1 MTVSISNDTLSVL
14 RNFSSINPNVVLKP
28 GQQVKTIS
36 EAKNI
41 LAVAEIVEDFPTE
54 MGIYDLNEFLSVVNL
69 VNDPQLNFADN
80 YVDVVGGSSKVKYF
94 FSDSSI
100 LTTPQKD
107 ITMPD
112 CEVEVSFTDETLSQ
126 IRKAASALGHSEM
139 AISATDEGV
148 YIKVFDSKDSSANIY
163 NRYCP
168 SKLANNGGYKE
179 GQFEFVINIANL
191 KLLDGD
197 YEVKISSKLIS
208 EWKNTTKP
216 VTYYIALEK
225 NSNYNS

>member
-28 GQQVKTIS
+28 GQEVKTIS

-41 LAVAEIVEDFPTE
+41 LAVADIGEDFPTE

-69 VNDPQLNFADN
+69 VDKPQLNFGDN
-80 YVDVVGGSSKVKYF
+80 HVDIVGGNSKVKYF

-112 CEVEVSFTDETLSQ
+112 CEVEVSFTDDTLSQ

-139 AISATDEGV
+139 SITATDDGV
-148 YIKVFDSKDSSANIY
+148 NIKVFDSKDSSANIY
-163 NRYCP
+163 NIQ
-168 SKLANNGGYKE
+168 LANDAGYTE
-179 GQFEFVINIANL
+179 GQFEFVININNL

-208 EWKNTTKP
+208 EWKNTTQA
-216 VTYYIALEK
+216 VRYYIALEK
-225 NSNYNS
+225 NSNYNSQ

>member
-1 MTVSISNDTLSVL
+1 MTESISNDTLSVL

-28 GQQVKTIS
+28 GQEVKTIS

-41 LAVAEIVEDFPTE
+41 LAVADIDEDFPTE

-69 VNDPQLNFADN
+69 VDKPQLNFGDN
-80 YVDVVGGSSKVKYF
+80 HVDIVGGNSKVKYF

-112 CEVEVSFTDETLSQ
+112 CEVEVSFTDDTLSQ

-139 AISATDEGV
+139 SISATDEGV
-148 YIKVFDSKDSSANIY
+148 NIKVFDSKDSSANIY
-163 NRYCP
+163 NIQ
-168 SKLANNGGYKE
+168 LANDAGYKE
-179 GQFEFVINIANL
+179 GQFEFVININNL

-197 YEVKISSKLIS
+197 YEVNISSKLIS

-216 VTYYIALEK
+216 VRYYIALEK
-225 NSNYNS
+225 NSNYNSQ

>member
-28 GQQVKTIS
+28 GQEVKTIS

-41 LAVAEIVEDFPTE
+41 LAVAEIAEDFPTE

-69 VNDPQLNFADN
+69 VNDPKLNFGDN
-80 YVDVVGGSSKVKYF
+80 HVDIVGGNSKVKYF

-107 ITMPD
+107 ITMPS
-112 CEVEVSFTDETLSQ
+112 CEVEVSFTHDTLSQ

-139 AISATDEGV
+139 SITATNEGV
-148 YIKVFDSKDSSANIY
+148 NIKVFDSKDSSANIY
-163 NRYCP
+163 NIQ
-168 SKLANNGGYKE
+168 LANDAGYTE
-179 GQFEFVINIANL
+179 GQFEFVIDINNL

-208 EWKNTTKP
+208 EWKNTTQA
-216 VTYYIALEK
+216 VRYYIALEK
-225 NSNYNS
+225 NSNYNSQ

>member
-28 GQQVKTIS
+28 GQEVKTIS

-41 LAVAEIVEDFPTE
+41 LAVAEIAEDFPTE

-69 VNDPQLNFADN
+69 VNDPKLNFGDN
-80 YVDVVGGSSKVKYF
+80 HVDIVGGNTKVKYF

-107 ITMPD
+107 ITMPS
-112 CEVEVSFTDETLSQ
+112 CEVEVSFTHDTLSQ

-139 AISATDEGV
+139 SITATDEGV
-148 YIKVFDSKDSSANIY
+148 NIKVFDSKDSSANIY
-163 NRYCP
+163 NIQ
-168 SKLANNGGYKE
+168 LANDAGYKE
-179 GQFEFVINIANL
+179 GQFEFVININNL

-197 YEVKISSKLIS
+197 YEVNISSKLIS

-216 VTYYIALEK
+216 VRYYIALEK
-225 NSNYNS
+225 NSNYNSQ

>member
-28 GQQVKTIS
+28 GQEVKTIS

-41 LAVAEIVEDFPTE
+41 LAVADIGEDFPTE

-69 VNDPQLNFADN
+69 VDKPQLNFGDN
-80 YVDVVGGSSKVKYF
+80 HVDIVGGNTKVKYF

-107 ITMPD
+107 ITMPS
-112 CEVEVSFTDETLSQ
+112 CEVEVSFTHDTLSQ

-139 AISATDEGV
+139 SITATDEGV
-148 YIKVFDSKDSSANIY
+148 NIKVFDSKDSSANIY
-163 NRYCP
+163 NIQ
-168 SKLANNGGYKE
+168 LANDAGYTE
-179 GQFEFVINIANL
+179 GQFEFVININNL

-208 EWKNTTKP
+208 EWKNTTQA
-216 VTYYIALEK
+216 VRYYIALEK
-225 NSNYNS
+225 NSNYNSQ

>member
-28 GQQVKTIS
+28 GQEVKTIS

-41 LAVAEIVEDFPTE
+41 LAVADIGEDFPTE

-69 VNDPQLNFADN
+69 VDKPQLNFGDN
-80 YVDVVGGSSKVKYF
+80 HVDIVGGNSKVKYF

-112 CEVEVSFTDETLSQ
+112 CEVEVSFTDDTLSQ

-139 AISATDEGV
+139 SITATDDGV
-148 YIKVFDSKDSSANIY
+148 NIKVFDSKDSSANIY
-163 NRYCP
+163 NVQ
-168 SKLANNGGYKE
+168 LANDAGYKE
-179 GQFEFVINIANL
+179 GQFEFVINISNL

-216 VTYYIALEK
+216 VRYYIALEK
-225 NSNYNS
+225 NSKYNSQ

>member
-28 GQQVKTIS
+28 GQEVKTIS

-41 LAVAEIVEDFPTE
+41 LAVADIAEDFPTE

-69 VNDPQLNFADN
+69 VDKPQLNFGDN
-80 YVDVVGGSSKVKYF
+80 HVDIVGGNTKVKYF

-107 ITMPD
+107 ITMPS
-112 CEVEVSFTDETLSQ
+112 CEVEVSFTHDTLSQ

-139 AISATDEGV
+139 SITATDEGV
-148 YIKVFDSKDSSANIY
+148 NIKVFDSKDSSANIY
-163 NRYCP
+163 NIQ
-168 SKLANNGGYKE
+168 LANDAGYTE
-179 GQFEFVINIANL
+179 GQFEFVININNL

-208 EWKNTTKP
+208 EWKNTTQA
-216 VTYYIALEK
+216 VRYYIALEK
-225 NSNYNS
+225 NSNYNSQ

>member
-41 LAVAEIVEDFPTE
+41 LAVADIVEDFPTE

-112 CEVEVSFTDETLSQ
+112 CEVQVSFTDETLSQ
-126 IRKAASALGHSEM
+126 IRKAASALGHNEM
-139 AISATDEGV
+139 SISATNDAV
-148 YIKVFDSKDSSANIY
+148 NIKVFDSKDSSANIY
-163 NRYCP
+163 NIE
-168 SKLANNGGYKE
+168 LANDAGYKE
-179 GQFEFVINIANL
+179 DQFDFVINIANL

>member
-28 GQQVKTIS
+28 GQEVKTIS

-41 LAVAEIVEDFPTE
+41 LAVADIGEDFPTE

-69 VNDPQLNFADN
+69 VDKPQLNFGDN
-80 YVDVVGGSSKVKYF
+80 HVDIVGGNSKVKYF

-112 CEVEVSFTDETLSQ
+112 CEVEVSFTDDTLSQ

-139 AISATDEGV
+139 SITATDDGV
-148 YIKVFDSKDSSANIY
+148 NIKVFDSKDSSANIY
-163 NRYCP
+163 NIQ
-168 SKLANNGGYKE
+168 LANDAGYKE
-179 GQFEFVINIANL
+179 GQFEFVINIYNL

-197 YEVKISSKLIS
+197 YEVNISSKLIS

-216 VTYYIALEK
+216 VRYYIALEK
-225 NSNYNS
+225 NSNYNSQ

>member
-28 GQQVKTIS
+28 GQEVKTIS

-41 LAVAEIVEDFPTE
+41 LAVADITEDFPTE

-69 VNDPQLNFADN
+69 VNDPQLSFGDN
-80 YVDVVGGSSKVKYF
+80 HVDVVGGNSKVKYF

-112 CEVEVSFTDETLSQ
+112 CEVTVSFTDDILSQ

-139 AISATDEGV
+139 SISATEDGV
-148 YIKVFDSKDSSANIY
+148 NIKVFDSKDSSANIY
-163 NRYCP
+163 NIQ
-168 SKLANNGGYKE
+168 LANDAGYKE
-179 GQFEFVINIANL
+179 GQFEFVINIYNL

-197 YEVKISSKLIS
+197 YEVNISSKLIS

-216 VTYYIALEK
+216 VRYYIALEK
-225 NSNYNS
+225 NSNYNSQ

>member
-28 GQQVKTIS
+28 GQEVKTIS

-41 LAVAEIVEDFPTE
+41 LAVAEIAEDFPTE

-69 VNDPQLNFADN
+69 VNDPQLNFGDN
-80 YVDVVGGSSKVKYF
+80 HVDVVGGNSKVKYF

-112 CEVEVSFTDETLSQ
+112 CEVTVSFTDDILSQ
-126 IRKAASALGHSEM
+126 IRKAASALGHREM
-139 AISATDEGV
+139 SISATDDGV
-148 YIKVFDSKDSSANIY
+148 NIKVFDSKDSSANIY
-163 NRYCP
+163 NIQ
-168 SKLANNGGYKE
+168 LANDAGYKE
-179 GQFEFVINIANL
+179 GQFDFVININNL

-197 YEVKISSKLIS
+197 YIVKISSKLIS

-216 VTYYIALEK
+216 VRYYIALEK
-225 NSNYNS
+225 NSNYNSQ

>member
-28 GQQVKTIS
+28 GQEVKTIS

-41 LAVAEIVEDFPTE
+41 LAVAEIAEDFPTE

-69 VNDPQLNFADN
+69 VNDPQLNFGDN
-80 YVDVVGGSSKVKYF
+80 HVDVVGGNSKVKYF
-94 FSDSSI
+94 FSDTSI

-112 CEVEVSFTDETLSQ
+112 CEVTVSFTDDILSQ

-139 AISATDEGV
+139 SITATDEGV
-148 YIKVFDSKDSSANIY
+148 NIKVFDSKDSSANIY
-163 NRYCP
+163 NIQ
-168 SKLANNGGYKE
+168 LANDGGYKE
-179 GQFEFVINIANL
+179 GQFEFVININNL

-197 YEVKISSKLIS
+197 YEVNISSKLIS
-208 EWKNTTKP
+208 EWKNTTQA
-216 VTYYIALEK
+216 VRYYIALEK
-225 NSNYNS
+225 NSNYNSQ

>member
-28 GQQVKTIS
+28 GQEVKTIS

-41 LAVAEIVEDFPTE
+41 LAVAEISEDFPTE

-69 VNDPQLNFADN
+69 VNDPQLSFGDN
-80 YVDVVGGSSKVKYF
+80 HVDVVGGNSKVKYF

-112 CEVEVSFTDETLSQ
+112 CEVTVSFTDDILSQ
-126 IRKAASALGHSEM
+126 IRKDLRQVLRLH
-139 AISATDEGV
+139 
-148 YIKVFDSKDSSANIY
+148 
-163 NRYCP
+163 P
-168 SKLANNGGYKE
+168 HL
-179 GQFEFVINIANL
+179 
-191 KLLDGD
+191 
-197 YEVKISSKLIS
+197 VKRIFCR
-208 EWKNTTKP
+208 
-216 VTYYIALEK
+216 
-225 NSNYNS
+225 

>member
-1 MTVSISNDTLSVL
+1 MSVSISNDTLSVL

-28 GQQVKTIS
+28 GQKVKTIS

-41 LAVAEIVEDFPTE
+41 LAIAEISEDFPTE

-69 VNDPQLNFADN
+69 VNDPQLNFGDN
-80 YVDVVGGSSKVKYF
+80 HVDVVGGNSKVKYF

-112 CEVEVSFTDETLSQ
+112 CEVTVSFTDDILSQ

-139 AISATDEGV
+139 SISATDDGV
-148 YIKVFDSKDSSANIY
+148 NIKVFDSKDSSANIY
-163 NRYCP
+163 NIQ
-168 SKLANNGGYKE
+168 LANDAGYKE
-179 GQFEFVINIANL
+179 GQFDFVININNL

-197 YEVKISSKLIS
+197 YEVNFSSKLIS
-208 EWKNTTKP
+208 EWKNTTQA
-216 VTYYIALEK
+216 VRYYIALEK
-225 NSNYNS
+225 NSNYNSQ

>member
-28 GQQVKTIS
+28 GQEVKTIS

-41 LAVAEIVEDFPTE
+41 LAVADIAEDFPTE

-69 VNDPQLNFADN
+69 VNDPQLSFGDN
-80 YVDVVGGSSKVKYF
+80 HVDVVGGNSKVKYF

-112 CEVEVSFTDETLSQ
+112 CEVTVSFTDDILSQ

-139 AISATDEGV
+139 SISATEDGV
-148 YIKVFDSKDSSANIY
+148 NIKVFDSKDSSANIY
-163 NRYCP
+163 NIQ
-168 SKLANNGGYKE
+168 LANDAGYKE
-179 GQFEFVINIANL
+179 GQFEFVININNL

-197 YEVKISSKLIS
+197 YEVNISSKLIS

-216 VTYYIALEK
+216 VKYYIALEK
-225 NSNYNS
+225 NSNYNSQ

>member
-28 GQQVKTIS
+28 GQEVKTIS

-41 LAVAEIVEDFPTE
+41 LAVAEIAEDFPTE

-69 VNDPQLNFADN
+69 VNDPKLNFGDN
-80 YVDVVGGSSKVKYF
+80 HVDIVGGNSKVKYF

-107 ITMPD
+107 ITMPS
-112 CEVEVSFTDETLSQ
+112 CEVEVSFTHDTLSQ

-139 AISATDEGV
+139 SITATDEGV
-148 YIKVFDSKDSSANIY
+148 NIKVFDSKDSSANIY
-163 NRYCP
+163 NIQ
-168 SKLANNGGYKE
+168 LANDAGYTE
-179 GQFEFVINIANL
+179 GQFEFVIDINNL

-208 EWKNTTKP
+208 EWKNTTQA
-216 VTYYIALEK
+216 VRYYIALEK
-225 NSNYNS
+225 NSNYNSQ

>member
-28 GQQVKTIS
+28 GQEVKTIS

-41 LAVAEIVEDFPTE
+41 LAVADIAEDFPTE

-69 VNDPQLNFADN
+69 VNDPQLSFGDN
-80 YVDVVGGSSKVKYF
+80 HVDVVGGNSKVKYF

-112 CEVEVSFTDETLSQ
+112 CEVTVSFTDDILSQ

-139 AISATDEGV
+139 SISATDEGV
-148 YIKVFDSKDSSANIY
+148 NIKVFDSKDSSANIY
-163 NRYCP
+163 NIQ
-168 SKLANNGGYKE
+168 LANDAGYKE
-179 GQFEFVINIANL
+179 GQFEFVININNL

-197 YEVKISSKLIS
+197 YEVNISSKLIS

-216 VTYYIALEK
+216 VRYYIALEK
-225 NSNYNS
+225 NSNYNSQ

>member
-28 GQQVKTIS
+28 GQEVKTIS

-41 LAVAEIVEDFPTE
+41 LAVAEIAEDFPTE

-69 VNDPQLNFADN
+69 VNDPQLNFGDN
-80 YVDVVGGSSKVKYF
+80 HVDVVGGNSKVKYF

-107 ITMPD
+107 ITMPS
-112 CEVEVSFTDETLSQ
+112 CEVEVSFTHDTLSQ

-139 AISATDEGV
+139 SITATDEGV
-148 YIKVFDSKDSSANIY
+148 NIKVFDSKDSSANIY
-163 NRYCP
+163 NIQ
-168 SKLANNGGYKE
+168 LANDAGYTE
-179 GQFEFVINIANL
+179 GQFEFVININNL

-208 EWKNTTKP
+208 EWKNTTQA
-216 VTYYIALEK
+216 VRYYIALEK
-225 NSNYNS
+225 NSNYNSQ

>member
-28 GQQVKTIS
+28 GQEVKTIS

-41 LAVAEIVEDFPTE
+41 LAVADIAEDFPTE

-69 VNDPQLNFADN
+69 VNDPQLNFGDN
-80 YVDVVGGSSKVKYF
+80 HVDVVGGNSKVKYF
-94 FSDSSI
+94 FSDTSI

-112 CEVEVSFTDETLSQ
+112 CEVTVSFTDDILSQ

-139 AISATDEGV
+139 SITATDEGV
-148 YIKVFDSKDSSANIY
+148 NIKVFDSKDSSANIY
-163 NRYCP
+163 NIQ
-168 SKLANNGGYKE
+168 LANDAGYKE
-179 GQFEFVINIANL
+179 GQFDFVININNL
-191 KLLDGD
+191 KLVDGD
-197 YEVKISSKLIS
+197 YEVNFSSKLIS

-216 VTYYIALEK
+216 VRYYIALEK
-225 NSNYNS
+225 NSNYNSQ

>member
-28 GQQVKTIS
+28 GQEVKTIS

-41 LAVAEIVEDFPTE
+41 LAVADIAEDFPTE

-69 VNDPQLNFADN
+69 VNDPQLSFGDN
-80 YVDVVGGSSKVKYF
+80 HVDVVGGNSKVKYF

-112 CEVEVSFTDETLSQ
+112 CEVTVSFTDDILSQ

-139 AISATDEGV
+139 SISATEDGV
-148 YIKVFDSKDSSANIY
+148 NIKVFDSKDSSANIY
-163 NRYCP
+163 NIQ
-168 SKLANNGGYKE
+168 LANDAGYKE
-179 GQFEFVINIANL
+179 GQFEFVININNL

-197 YEVKISSKLIS
+197 YKVNISSKLIS

-216 VTYYIALEK
+216 VRYYIALEK
-225 NSNYNS
+225 NSNYNSQ

>member
-28 GQQVKTIS
+28 GQEVKTIS

-41 LAVAEIVEDFPTE
+41 LAVADITEDFPTE

-69 VNDPQLNFADN
+69 VNDPQLSFGDN
-80 YVDVVGGSSKVKYF
+80 HVDVVGGNSKVKYF

-112 CEVEVSFTDETLSQ
+112 CEVTVSFTDDILSQ

-139 AISATDEGV
+139 SISATEDGV
-148 YIKVFDSKDSSANIY
+148 NIKVFDSKDSSANIY
-163 NRYCP
+163 NIQ
-168 SKLANNGGYKE
+168 LANDAGYRE
-179 GQFEFVINIANL
+179 GQFEFVININNL

-197 YEVKISSKLIS
+197 YEVNISSKLIS

-216 VTYYIALEK
+216 VRYYIALEK
-225 NSNYNS
+225 NSNYNSQ

>member
-28 GQQVKTIS
+28 GQEVKTIS

-41 LAVAEIVEDFPTE
+41 LAVADIAEDFPTE

-69 VNDPQLNFADN
+69 VNDPQLSFGDN
-80 YVDVVGGSSKVKYF
+80 HVDVVGGNSKVKYF

-112 CEVEVSFTDETLSQ
+112 CEVTVSFTDDILSQ

-139 AISATDEGV
+139 SISATEDGV
-148 YIKVFDSKDSSANIY
+148 NIKVFDSKDSSANIY
-163 NRYCP
+163 NIQ
-168 SKLANNGGYKE
+168 LANDAGYKE
-179 GQFEFVINIANL
+179 GQFEFVININNL

-197 YEVKISSKLIS
+197 YEVNISSKLIS

-216 VTYYIALEK
+216 VRYYIALEK

>member
-28 GQQVKTIS
+28 GQEVKTIS

-41 LAVAEIVEDFPTE
+41 LAVADIAEDFPTE

-69 VNDPQLNFADN
+69 VNDPQLNFGDN
-80 YVDVVGGSSKVKYF
+80 HVDVAGGNSKVKYF

-112 CEVEVSFTDETLSQ
+112 CEVTVSFTDDILSQ

-139 AISATDEGV
+139 SISATDEGV
-148 YIKVFDSKDSSANIY
+148 NIKVFDSKDSSANIY
-163 NRYCP
+163 NIQ
-168 SKLANNGGYKE
+168 LANDAGYKE
-179 GQFEFVINIANL
+179 GQFEFVININNL

-197 YEVKISSKLIS
+197 YEVNISSKLIS

-216 VTYYIALEK
+216 VRYYIALEK
-225 NSNYNS
+225 NSNYNSQ

>member
-28 GQQVKTIS
+28 GQEVKTIS

-41 LAVAEIVEDFPTE
+41 LAVADIAEDFPTE

-69 VNDPQLNFADN
+69 VNDPQLNFGDN
-80 YVDVVGGSSKVKYF
+80 HVDVVGGNSKVKYF

-112 CEVEVSFTDETLSQ
+112 CEVTISFTDDILSQ

-139 AISATDEGV
+139 SISATEDGV
-148 YIKVFDSKDSSANIY
+148 NIKVFDSKDSSANIY
-163 NRYCP
+163 NIQ
-168 SKLANNGGYKE
+168 LANDAGYKE
-179 GQFEFVINIANL
+179 GQFEFVININNL

-197 YEVKISSKLIS
+197 YEVNISSKLIS

-216 VTYYIALEK
+216 VRYYIALEK
-225 NSNYNS
+225 NSNYNSQ

>member
-14 RNFSSINPNVVLKP
+14 RNFSNINPNVVLKP
-28 GQQVKTIS
+28 GQEVKTIS

-41 LAVAEIVEDFPTE
+41 LAVADIVEDFPAE

-69 VNDPQLNFADN
+69 VNDPELNFGDN
-80 YVDVVGGSSKVKYF
+80 HVDVVGGNSKVKYF

-107 ITMPD
+107 ITMPE
-112 CEVEVSFTDETLSQ
+112 CEVTVSLTSETLSQ

-139 AISATDEGV
+139 AISAVENGV
-148 YIKVFDSKDSSANIY
+148 NIKVFDSKDSSANIY
-163 NRYCP
+163 NIQ
-168 SKLANNGGYKE
+168 LANDAGYND
-179 GQFEFVINIANL
+179 GQFEFVININNL

-197 YEVKISSKLIS
+197 YEVNISSKLIS

-216 VTYYIALEK
+216 VRYYIALEK
-225 NSNYNS
+225 NSNYNSQ

>member
-28 GQQVKTIS
+28 GQEVKTIS

-41 LAVAEIVEDFPTE
+41 LAVADIAEDFPTE

-69 VNDPQLNFADN
+69 VNDPKLNFGDN
-80 YVDVVGGSSKVKYF
+80 HVDIVGGNTKVKYF

-107 ITMPD
+107 ITMPS
-112 CEVEVSFTDETLSQ
+112 CEVEVSFTHDTLSQ

-139 AISATDEGV
+139 SITATDEGV
-148 YIKVFDSKDSSANIY
+148 NIKVFDSKDSSANIY
-163 NRYCP
+163 NIQ
-168 SKLANNGGYKE
+168 LANDAGYTE
-179 GQFEFVINIANL
+179 GQFEFVININNL

-208 EWKNTTKP
+208 EWKNTTQA
-216 VTYYIALEK
+216 VRYYIALEK
-225 NSNYNS
+225 NSNYNSQ

>member
-28 GQQVKTIS
+28 GQEVKTIS

-41 LAVAEIVEDFPTE
+41 LAVADITEDFPTE

-69 VNDPQLNFADN
+69 VNDPQLSFGDN
-80 YVDVVGGSSKVKYF
+80 HVDVVGGNSKVKYF

-112 CEVEVSFTDETLSQ
+112 CEVTVSFTDDILSQ

-139 AISATDEGV
+139 SISATDEGV
-148 YIKVFDSKDSSANIY
+148 NIKVFDSKDSSANIY
-163 NRYCP
+163 NIQ
-168 SKLANNGGYKE
+168 LANDAGYKE
-179 GQFEFVINIANL
+179 GQFEFVININNL

-197 YEVKISSKLIS
+197 YEVNISSKLIS

-216 VTYYIALEK
+216 VRYYIALEK
-225 NSNYNS
+225 NSNYNSQ

>member
-28 GQQVKTIS
+28 GQEVKTIS

-41 LAVAEIVEDFPTE
+41 LAVADITEDFPTE

-69 VNDPQLNFADN
+69 VNDPQLNFGDN
-80 YVDVVGGSSKVKYF
+80 HVDVVGGNSKVKYF

-112 CEVEVSFTDETLSQ
+112 CEVTVSFTDDILLQ

-139 AISATDEGV
+139 SISATEDGV
-148 YIKVFDSKDSSANIY
+148 NIKVFDSKDSSANIY
-163 NRYCP
+163 NIQ
-168 SKLANNGGYKE
+168 LANDAGYKE
-179 GQFEFVINIANL
+179 GQFEFVININNL

-197 YEVKISSKLIS
+197 YEVNISSKLIS

-216 VTYYIALEK
+216 VRYYIALEK
-225 NSNYNS
+225 NSNYNSQ

>member
-41 LAVAEIVEDFPTE
+41 LAVADIVEDFPTE

-80 YVDVVGGSSKVKYF
+80 YVDVVGNSSKVKYF

-112 CEVEVSFTDETLSQ
+112 CEVQVSFTDETLSQ
-126 IRKAASALGHSEM
+126 IRKAASALGHNEM
-139 AISATDEGV
+139 SISATNDAV
-148 YIKVFDSKDSSANIY
+148 NIKVFDSKDSSANIY
-163 NRYCP
+163 NIE
-168 SKLANNGGYKE
+168 LANDAGYKE
-179 GQFEFVINIANL
+179 DQFDFVINIANL

>member
-28 GQQVKTIS
+28 GQEVKTIS

-41 LAVAEIVEDFPTE
+41 LAVADITEDFPTE

-69 VNDPQLNFADN
+69 VNDPQLNFGDN
-80 YVDVVGGSSKVKYF
+80 HVDVVGGNSKVKYF

-112 CEVEVSFTDETLSQ
+112 CEVTVSFTDDILSQ
-126 IRKAASALGHSEM
+126 IRKAASALGHNEM
-139 AISATDEGV
+139 SITPNAEGLN
-148 YIKVFDSKDSSANIY
+148 IKVFDSKDSSANIY
-163 NRYCP
+163 NIQ
-168 SKLANNGGYKE
+168 LANDAGYKE
-179 GQFEFVINIANL
+179 DQFNFVINIANL

-197 YEVKISSKLIS
+197 YDVKISSKLIS

-216 VTYYIALEK
+216 VRYYIALEK
-225 NSNYNS
+225 NSNYNSQ

>member
-28 GQQVKTIS
+28 GQEVKTIS

-41 LAVAEIVEDFPTE
+41 LAVADITEDFPTE

-69 VNDPQLNFADN
+69 VNDPQLSFGDN
-80 YVDVVGGSSKVKYF
+80 HVDVVGGNSKVKYF

-112 CEVEVSFTDETLSQ
+112 CEVTVSFTDDILSQ

-139 AISATDEGV
+139 SISATEDGV
-148 YIKVFDSKDSSANIY
+148 NIKVFDSKDSSANIY
-163 NRYCP
+163 NIQ
-168 SKLANNGGYKE
+168 LANDAGYKE
-179 GQFEFVINIANL
+179 GQFEFVINISNL

-216 VTYYIALEK
+216 VRYYIALEK
-225 NSNYNS
+225 NSNYNSQ

>member
-28 GQQVKTIS
+28 GQEVKTIS

-41 LAVAEIVEDFPTE
+41 LAVADITEDFPTE

-69 VNDPQLNFADN
+69 VNDPQLNFGDN
-80 YVDVVGGSSKVKYF
+80 HVDVVGGNSKVKYF

-112 CEVEVSFTDETLSQ
+112 CEVTVSFTYDILSQ

-139 AISATDEGV
+139 SISATEDGV
-148 YIKVFDSKDSSANIY
+148 NIKVFDSKDSSANIY
-163 NRYCP
+163 NIQ
-168 SKLANNGGYKE
+168 LANDAGYKE
-179 GQFEFVINIANL
+179 GQFEFVININNL

-197 YEVKISSKLIS
+197 YEVNISSKLIS

-216 VTYYIALEK
+216 VRYYIALEK
-225 NSNYNS
+225 NSNYNSQ

>member
-28 GQQVKTIS
+28 GQEVKTIS

-41 LAVAEIVEDFPTE
+41 LAVADITEDFPTE

-69 VNDPQLNFADN
+69 VNDPQLSFGDN
-80 YVDVVGGSSKVKYF
+80 HVDVVGGNSKVKYF

-112 CEVEVSFTDETLSQ
+112 CEVTVSFTDDILSQ

-139 AISATDEGV
+139 SISATEDGV
-148 YIKVFDSKDSSANIY
+148 NIKVFDSKDSSANIY
-163 NRYCP
+163 NIQ
-168 SKLANNGGYKE
+168 LANDAGYKE
-179 GQFEFVINIANL
+179 GQFEFVININNL

-197 YEVKISSKLIS
+197 YEVNISSKLIS

-216 VTYYIALEK
+216 VRYYIALEK
-225 NSNYNS
+225 NSNYNSQ

>member
-28 GQQVKTIS
+28 GQEVKTIS

-41 LAVAEIVEDFPTE
+41 LAVADIGEDFPTE

-69 VNDPQLNFADN
+69 VDKPQLNFGDN
-80 YVDVVGGSSKVKYF
+80 HVDIVGGNSKVKYF

-112 CEVEVSFTDETLSQ
+112 CEVEVSFTDDTLSQ

-139 AISATDEGV
+139 SITATDDGV
-148 YIKVFDSKDSSANIY
+148 NIKVFDSKDSSANIY
-163 NRYCP
+163 NIQ
-168 SKLANNGGYKE
+168 LANDAGYKE
-179 GQFEFVINIANL
+179 GQFEFVININNL

-208 EWKNTTKP
+208 EWKNTTQA
-216 VTYYIALEK
+216 VRYYIALEK
-225 NSNYNS
+225 NSKYNSQ

>member
-28 GQQVKTIS
+28 GQEVKTIS

-41 LAVAEIVEDFPTE
+41 LAVADIGEDFPTE

-69 VNDPQLNFADN
+69 VNKPQLNFGDN
-80 YVDVVGGSSKVKYF
+80 HVDIVGGNSKVKYF

-112 CEVEVSFTDETLSQ
+112 CEVEVSFTDDTLSQ

-139 AISATDEGV
+139 SITATDDGV
-148 YIKVFDSKDSSANIY
+148 NIKVFDSKDSSANIY
-163 NRYCP
+163 NIQ
-168 SKLANNGGYKE
+168 LANDAGYKE
-179 GQFEFVINIANL
+179 GQFEFVINISNL

-216 VTYYIALEK
+216 VRYYIALEK
-225 NSNYNS
+225 NSNYNSQ

>member
-28 GQQVKTIS
+28 GQEVKTIS

-41 LAVAEIVEDFPTE
+41 LAVADITEDFPTE

-69 VNDPQLNFADN
+69 VNDPQLNFGDN
-80 YVDVVGGSSKVKYF
+80 HVDVVGGNSKVKYF

-107 ITMPD
+107 ITMPE
-112 CEVEVSFTDETLSQ
+112 CEVTVSLTSETLSQ

-139 AISATDEGV
+139 AISAVENGV
-148 YIKVFDSKDSSANIY
+148 NIKVFDSKDSSANIY
-163 NRYCP
+163 NIQ
-168 SKLANNGGYKE
+168 LANDAGYND
-179 GQFEFVINIANL
+179 GQFEFVININNL

-197 YEVKISSKLIS
+197 YEVNISSKLIS

-216 VTYYIALEK
+216 VRYYIALEK
-225 NSNYNS
+225 NSNYNSQ